1 MLMPRSHPW
10 TRRQR
15 SLIVLCAVIALV
27 GFSAVVYVYERYY
40 RGPDYHF
47 FIGTWRGELDGLGD
61 VRTGYRFKADH
72 TYEERLM
79 LGDEEEW
86 VPRGRWY
93 AGGEFVYLRHRVE
106 SASGVTYDIDAWH
119 IDSMSPNKVR
129 MHHDMW
135 RGTFERA
142 E

>member
-1 MLMPRSHPW
+1 MLMPPSHAW
-10 TRRQR
+10 TRPQR
-15 SLIVLCAVIALV
+15 WLIVVCAVIALI
-27 GFSAVVYVYERYY
+27 GFSAAVYAYERYY

-47 FIGTWRGELDGLGD
+47 FIGTWRGALDGLGD

-72 TYEERLM
+72 TYEERDVF
-79 LGDEEEW
+79 GDEEEW

-129 MHHDMW
+129 MHHEMFY
-135 RGTFERA
+135 GTFERA
-142 E
+142 Q